1 MTRFVRSHL
10 ECQCARWSLSQK
22 NSQQCDTSEGLL
34 ADDDSIVSPVG
45 LNEETDRE
53 YLDVAL
59 TTGGASRTA
68 S

>member
-1 MTRFVRSHL
+1 
-10 ECQCARWSLSQK
+10 LSQK